1 MGGIEGVFPQVVTI
15 LGLRF
20 NNSVVQTWFV
30 MAVLLGFAAWARP
43 RLRLWRPARWQTVVE
58 WLINY
63 VEGLIR
69 DMGGKPSAEITSFL
83 VTLIAFVAIAN
94 LLGLLPALNAPTRD
108 LNTTLALS
116 AVSLGSTYFFAI
128 RRRGVRSWLRSFVEP
143 VFIMLP
149 LNIIS
154 DVSRLVSMALR
165 LFGNVIAGE
174 LIGAVVFALVPF
186 VAPLLMNTLG
196 AVTGVLQ
203 ALVFTILTF
212 VFMLEAMG
220 REEAVAAQSE
230 TAAPQSSG
238 ELSSAQDASLERL

>member
-1 MGGIEGVFPQVVTI
+1 MGGIEGVFPQAVTI
-15 LGLRF
+15 LGLRV

-30 MAVLLGFAAWARP
+30 MVVLLGFAAWARP

-58 WLINY
+58 WVIDY

-69 DMGGKPSAEITSFL
+69 DMGGKPTAEITSYL
-83 VTLIAFVAIAN
+83 ATLITFVAIAN

-116 AVSLGSTYFFAI
+116 AVSLGSSYYFAI
-128 RRRGVRSWLRSFVEP
+128 QKRGVKGWLRGFIEP
-143 VFIMLP
+143 VFIILP

-165 LFGNVIAGE
+165 LFGNVVAGE
-174 LIGAVVFALVPF
+174 LIGAVVFALVPL
-186 VAPLLMNTLG
+186 VAPLLMNVLS

-212 VFMLEAMG
+212 VFMLESMG
-220 REEAVAAQSE
+220 RDEEPVASSE
-230 TAAPQSSG
+230 TAASAASDESG
-238 ELSSAQDASLERL
+238 SEQDT